1 MSTRLPGMLGVLL
14 VVAAFTTESRA
25 EFTPVPSREY
35 REFVNHPN
43 PVKGEALVGVAVVPA
58 PDAQRSSVLQVFFG
72 APYSGPLVIE
82 TATAD
87 GSFRGSGEFSGSTD
101 VPGWTRLELGPGATG
116 QARPADPEALA
127 VAVRGAAPS
136 TFRVVHWGDGVISE
150 EGLVVRLYVNARRG
164 DMSVQAGEQKIRCKR
179 VGGQRLLRFD
189 MYCDV
194 PWASIPD
201 DGSVTLV
208 RRDGFNVLP
217 QRVTIAR

>member
-1 MSTRLPGMLGVLL
+1 MSTILPAVLGGLIAATA
-14 VVAAFTTESRA
+14 VASEARA

-35 REFVNHPN
+35 REFVNPPN
-43 PVKGEALVGVAVVPA
+43 PVKGEALVGVAVVPS
-58 PDAQRSSVLQVFFG
+58 PGAQRSSVLQVYFG

-87 GSFRGSGEFSGSTD
+87 GSFRGSGEFAGSSDGAGWVRLQLDSGAGD
-101 VPGWTRLELGPGATG
+101 PV
-116 QARPADPEALA
+116 RPADPEALA
-127 VAVRGAAPS
+127 VAARGDAPS
-136 TFRVVHWGDGVISE
+136 TFRVAHWGDGAVSE
-150 EGLVVRLYVNARRG
+150 DGLLVRLYVNARRG
-164 DMSVQAGEQKIRCKR
+164 DMSVQAGSEKIRCKR
-179 VGGQRLLRFD
+179 VSGQRLLRFD

-201 DGSVTLV
+201 DGTVTLV